1 MLKRLLFLAQVGAL
15 AQFPEY
21 DLIIRFISKAGE
33 GKSKSLSIEKQEI
46 VVECIKKFFYE

>member
-33 GKSKSLSIEKQEI
+33 GKSKSLIIEKQHLSKEMW
-46 VVECIKKFFYE
+46 VV